1 MAIKLHMNCATGL
14 VHIFVNR
21 HCDYSS
27 KLFAAFAFLHL
38 DFGLAAFV
46 SMDRQCSC
54 AWVNEAEMV

>member
-1 MAIKLHMNCATGL
+1 MNCATGL

-38 DFGLAAFV
+38 DFGHAAFV
-46 SMDRQCSC
+46 SVDRQCSC

>member
-1 MAIKLHMNCATGL
+1 MNCATGL
-14 VHIFVNR
+14 VRIFVNR

-38 DFGLAAFV
+38 DFGHAAFV
-46 SMDRQCSC
+46 SVDRQCSC